1 MPSACW
7 NPSAVSRRGCVIRFS
22 VSVLQ
27 GVDLTQVLIV
37 LVVLITSLS
46 VHEAA
51 HAFAADRLGDST
63 ARQLGRLSL
72 NPAVHVDPIGTILF
86 PLIAFLT
93 NVTLIGW
100 AKPVPVN
107 QRFLK
112 HPKRDFALIAAAGP
126 ASNLVMAGIGAVA
139 LAAARAAAGPGDIAA
154 GAVMR
159 PLAQLL
165 LVFTYVNV
173 LLAVFNMIPVPP
185 LDGGNVLL
193 GVLPDRPGRLVEQL
207 RPYGILILYALMLTG
222 VLSTLL
228 GPVSNYLLY
237 LLGI

>member
-1 MPSACW
+1 M
-7 NPSAVSRRGCVIRFS
+7 
-22 VSVLQ
+22 LQ
-27 GVDLTQVLIV
+27 GIDLTQVLIV
-37 LVVLITSLS
+37 LTVLIASLS

-63 ARQLGRLSL
+63 ARQLGRLSI
-72 NPAVHVDPIGTILF
+72 NPAVHIDPIGTIVF

-93 NVTLIGW
+93 NVPLIGW

-107 QRFLK
+107 TRFLK

-126 ASNLVMAGIGAVA
+126 ASNLLMAGLGAMA
-139 LAAARAAAGPGDIAA
+139 LAVARAATGPGDIA
-154 GAVMR
+154 GNAVMQ
-159 PLAQLL
+159 PLSQLL

-193 GVLPDRPGRLVEQL
+193 GVLPPGPARLVEQL

>member
-1 MPSACW
+1 MLP
-7 NPSAVSRRGCVIRFS
+7 
-22 VSVLQ
+22 VLQ
-27 GVDLTQVLIV
+27 GIDLTQVLIV
-37 LVVLITSLS
+37 LIVLITSLS

-93 NVTLIGW
+93 NVPLIGW